1 MNSDDFYRD
10 DSEYDDDEY
19 VHKNRHK
26 AQQKRKNKRPRQ
38 DPSQAIQEIADV
50 SGLEGGFTTTYQP
63 ARFEGEWLIDSLREF
78 YDQHLISDILA
89 QIKGGKEAS
98 VYRCTAN
105 PATGF
110 TLLAAKVYRPKM
122 FRNLRN
128 DAMYQQ
134 GREVLTPDGR
144 PVKKT
149 DHRLMRALGKR
160 TSFGEQVKHTSW
172 LMHEFTTLERLH
184 QAGAAVPQPFAT
196 SENAILMGYHGDE
209 RTAAPTLHEI
219 RLDADEA
226 EPLFHETLRNIEL
239 MLQHQM
245 IHGDLSAYNILYWE
259 GHITLIDFPQVV
271 NSHSN
276 RDAYPI
282 LQRDVKRVCQYFAHY
297 GIECDA
303 VALTDELW
311 ERYVGFVEED
321 PIELDDL
328 DE

>member
-1 MNSDDFYRD
+1 MNSDDFYTG
-10 DSEYDDDEY
+10 DSEYDDDY
-19 VHKNRHK
+19 HIQKNRHK
-26 AQQKRKNKRPRQ
+26 AQQKRNTKRAKQQTPQ
-38 DPSQAIQEIADV
+38 SIEEVADV

-63 ARFEGEWLIDSLREF
+63 ARFEGQWLRESLRAF

-89 QIKGGKEAS
+89 QVKGGKEAS
-98 VYRCTAN
+98 VYRCAAN

-110 TLLAAKVYRPKM
+110 SLLAAKVYRPKM

-134 GREVLTPDGR
+134 GRDVLTPDGR

-160 TSFGEQVKHTSW
+160 TSFGDQVKHTSW
-172 LMHEFTTLERLH
+172 LMHEYTTLERLY

-196 SENAILMGYHGDE
+196 SENAILMSYHGDE
-209 RTAAPTLHEI
+209 FAAAPTLQEV
-219 RLDADEA
+219 RLDPDEA

-259 GHITLIDFPQVV
+259 GQLTLIDFPQVV
-271 NSHSN
+271 NSHTN
-276 RDAYPI
+276 RDAYAI
-282 LQRDVKRVCQYFAHY
+282 FQRDVKRVHQYFAPY
-297 GIECDA
+297 GIESDPVVLA
-303 VALTDELW
+303 DDLW
-311 ERYVGFVEED
+311 ERYVGFEEED
-321 PIELDDL
+321 PLELAELD
-328 DE
+328 E